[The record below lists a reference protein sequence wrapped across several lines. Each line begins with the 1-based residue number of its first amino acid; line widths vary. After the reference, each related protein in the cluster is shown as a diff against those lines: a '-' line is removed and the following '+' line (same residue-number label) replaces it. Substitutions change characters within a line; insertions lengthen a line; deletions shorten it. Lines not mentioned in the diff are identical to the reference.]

1 MEKRVDGKKIKGST
15 AQSEKLVISL
25 NFQTMLE
32 VITNRID
39 GTRCAASGDS
49 EAFILSFKWG
59 LFSKKTVKASE
70 LKIDSFEE
78 KDEGFSVTF
87 KPFSVADSKLIA
99 KLVYRQGEVACI
111 KKHIELSYAEKG
123 NKDVILDCIDLERLY
138 VYDAKTGESDYKYWS
153 IPDQADSH
161 IPGKALELG
170 QPVYVGS
177 LFFGVEF
184 PVSYNKIENGYT
196 TLRTYSGR
204 TLSDLLSGG
213 TYKSYECVIGA
224 AESDTHAVVQKA
236 FFDYIKAVARP
247 AKLRRQYNS
256 WYDHKLD
263 ISTENLSE
271 SFYETEKALTR
282 VGEPPLDSYV
292 ADDGWND
299 YTKGFWSFN
308 ERFPNE
314 LYPIRDVCASL
325 GSRFGLWLGPR
336 GGYTNDTPKFAKQVE
351 RAGNG
356 FYNKYAHDLCVTSGK
371 YAAKTEALLLD
382 YQKRFDLGYWKLD
395 GFARVPCKNKNH
407 DHLVGGFRDM
417 YFYTDSW
424 EKWLST
430 LSKLYDEGDDM
441 WINLTSY
448 AWPSPWFL
456 MYCSSLWMQ
465 ISDDHG
471 FIGKKGEVSDKD
483 RVITYRDDRY
493 YDFCRER
500 QFQFPLSRLYN
511 HDPIY
516 AREAGFTMTDDEF
529 REYLFINAMRGTRF
543 WELYYS
549 YEMMNEE
556 KWRIN
561 YSALRFAE
569 NNADSLYSPVI
580 FGTKPAEGKV
590 YGFACFSE
598 CRGVVAF
605 RNASK
610 NPTDYTLCLDDRV
623 GVPGDFIGVATPVLP
638 YKGKGLD
645 KGMLKYGDTFKVS
658 LAPYQ
663 TQIYYFGIPTGI
675 LNSKGVKVI
684 SENTVEVTLSQM
696 VSPYG
701 VICTDNPVSD
711 IKLLADYMT
720 LRITFSKDFDTFN
733 NVTLIGVTDIFGR
746 SASIP
751 LSFAY
756 YKDNEVTQGVFAE
769 GEFTIKATLDGEE
782 ATDLYTQGDD
792 INLSIGDDGY
802 VRFRVGITTLKS
814 KATVHDVVQV
824 TAVRERNDLL
834 KLYLNGK
841 PDSGTLGCATFV
853 KALKGVPYNPDKVV
867 LLSKALAYDEV

>member
-1 MEKRVDGKKIKGST
+1 MAKKDDNYIDAYIMENSHIRRM
-15 AQSEKLVISL
+15 L
-25 NFQTMLE
+25 NFYKGKLRSVTMENLSSGNVYPYGE
-32 VITNRID
+32 DFEEFIIT
-39 GTRCAASGDS
+39 
-49 EAFILSFKWG
+49 FKTG
-59 LFSKKTVKASE
+59 LLMKKTVSSRDLSLASFDRAGD
-70 LKIDSFEE
+70 ICSF
-78 KDEGFSVTF
+78 TF
-87 KPFSVADSKLIA
+87 KDFRIADSKLRVR
-99 KLVYRQGEVACI
+99 LVYSIPAKAHYI
-111 KKHIELSYAEKG
+111 KKHLELSYAEKG
-123 NKDVILDCIDLERLY
+123 NKEIILDCIEHERFVFAADLPC
-138 VYDAKTGESDYKYWS
+138 WS
-153 IPDQADSH
+153 VPGQKNSH

-184 PVSYNKIENGYT
+184 PVSYNKIEKGYT

-204 TLSDLLSGG
+204 RLSDLLSGG

-247 AKLRRQYNS
+247 VKLRRQYNS
-256 WYDHKLD
+256 WYDHMLD
-263 ISTENLSE
+263 ISTENLAE

-299 YTKGFWSFN
+299 YTKGFWCFN
-308 ERFPNE
+308 SRFPNE

-336 GGYTNDTPKFAKQVE
+336 GGYTNDTPKFAKQIE
-351 RAGNG
+351 KAGNG
-356 FYNKYAHDLCVTSGK
+356 YYNKQAHDICVTSSK
-371 YAAKTEALLLD
+371 YAQKTSELLLD

-395 GFARVPCKNKNH
+395 GFARVPCKNKKH
-407 DHLVGGFRDM
+407 GHLVGGFRDM
-417 YFYTDSW
+417 YFYNDSW

-430 LSKLYDEGDDM
+430 LSRLYDEGDDL
-441 WINLTSY
+441 WINLTCY

-493 YDFCRER
+493 YDFCHQR

-516 AREAGFTMTDDEF
+516 AKEAKFTMTDDEF
-529 REYLFINAMRGTRF
+529 RDYLFGNAMRGARF

-569 NNADSLYSPVI
+569 NNADALYSPII
-580 FGTKPAEGKV
+580 FGAKPAEGKV

-610 NPTDYTLCLDDRV
+610 IPVDYTLSLDDKV
-623 GVPGDFIGVATPVLP
+623 GVPKDFIGQITSVLP
-638 YKGKGLD
+638 YKGKSSD
-645 KGMLKYGDTFKVS
+645 RGMLKYGDAFKVS

-663 TQIYYFGIPTGI
+663 TQIYNFGIPCGV
-675 LNSKGVKVI
+675 LNGKGVRVI
-684 SENTVEVTLSQM
+684 SENTVEVTLSRM
-696 VSPYG
+696 ICPDG
-701 VICTDNPVSD
+701 IICTDNPVSD
-711 IKLLADYMT
+711 VKLLDDYMT
-720 LRITFSKDFDTFN
+720 LRVTFSKDFDTFN
-733 NVTLIGVTDIFGR
+733 NITLIGVTDIFGS

-756 YKDNEVTQGVFAE
+756 YKDNEVTQGVFAD
-769 GEFTIKATLDGEE
+769 GEFTIKATLDGEGAKE
-782 ATDLYTQGDD
+782 LYTQGDD
-792 INLSIGDDGY
+792 ISLSVGDDGY
-802 VRFRVGITTLKS
+802 VRFRVGISTLKS
-814 KATVHDVVQV
+814 KAAIHDVVQV
-824 TAVRERNDLL
+824 TAVRERNGLL
-834 KLYLNGK
+834 KLYINGK
-841 PDSGTLGCATFV
+841 PDSGVLGAPTFV
-853 KALKGVPYNPDKVV
+853 KGQKGIPYNPGKVAV
-867 LLSKALAYDEV
+867 LSKALAYDEV